1 MNIEAIKQVFAAMKE
16 HDVALFEY
24 KDVTGETMRIVASD
38 AEDTETVSTDAKG
51 VAMGFHNQDEEVEQ
65 SIYKHKSLRLK
76 DFGN

>member
-51 VAMGFHNQDEEVEQ
+51 VAMGFTPDEEVEQ

-76 DFGN
+76 DFSN

>member
-24 KDVTGETMRIVASD
+24 KDITGETMRIVASD
-38 AEDTETVSTDAKG
+38 AAEEEAVTTDAKG
-51 VAMGFHNQDEEVEQ
+51 VAMGFHNQDEETEQ
-65 SIYKHKSLRLK
+65 SIYKHKSLKLK